1 MAAGALDR
9 RPNVRRFAFDTS
21 VDWST
26 PGSAWSFEDPAVGSF
41 AGS

>member
-21 VDWST
+21 VDWSI
-26 PGSAWSFEDPAVGSF
+26 SLD
-41 AGS
+41 AGLGLEF